1 MGVRSKTYISGEKT
15 SGSGKK
21 LSKSSNFGAITG
33 TKAVCGSLGISSM
46 KSHLQPL
53 LPGDPMTP
61 GRLAMTGKDTEKPKS
76 KFA

>member
-1 MGVRSKTYISGEKT
+1 MGVHSWEEYGFRMGKIWVFDLKPIFPGKKT

-46 KSHLQPL
+46 KGHLL
-53 LPGDPMTP
+53 
-61 GRLAMTGKDTEKPKS
+61 
-76 KFA
+76 